1 MVQLRLKS
9 DLNPALAVEWTA
21 LTASLAGQEA
31 SLAAKA
37 WDLASADPEAGA
49 ELQLGLRV
57 ATVLAGLDS
66 DTQTLA
72 AGLLLPQLE
81 AQRLEG
87 RSLAQTLSP
96 ELATLVQDAARLS
109 VMSAYREAADAQ
121 ADKLRKM
128 LLSMAQDP
136 RAVIIRL
143 AERLARLRACRQM
156 PFERRLVEEAIELH
170 APLAGR
176 LGIWQLKWELEDLA
190 FRHLDPDAYQRI
202 AGWLDE
208 RRAEREDYIQRVVAQ
223 VYRVLA
229 EAGVKAEVSGRAKH
243 IYSIWSKMR
252 RKELAPQ
259 QLRDLLALRILVDE
273 VSQCYA
279 ALGLVHGMWRQI
291 PEEFDDYIGRP
302 KPNLYRSLHTAV
314 IGPEE
319 RTLEVQIRTH
329 EMHRHA
335 ELGVAAH
342 WRYKDGRT
350 GQARESER
358 IAWFKGL
365 LDRGPD
371 VPDGAADLI
380 ARVSARTFRERIYVV
395 TPQGR
400 VVDLPLGATPLDFAY
415 AVHTELGHRCR
426 GAKVDGAMVPLAYT
440 LQSGQ
445 QVEILAAR
453 SGTPSRDWL
462 NPALGYLRSAGAR
475 AKVKRWFKEQD
486 RDQHVALG
494 RALIEREQRRTGVT
508 DVNLAVLARRFAQ
521 RQVEDL
527 FAALGRGDLSP
538 VQIDQALRETLPKRE
553 QIAAPVPAT
562 PTPTRRARGALEVLG
577 ISNLLTRI
585 AGCCRPVPDDPIAGY
600 ITQTQG
606 VTVHRQNCPSL
617 LRLAARQPQRLIDI
631 AWGTSSGDTYPTE
644 ILVEAV
650 DRRGLLRDV
659 SDAVA
664 SADVNIVAINT
675 VSDRNTHTARMSIT
689 VEIASAQELDRVFN
703 RIARISGVLYAR
715 RRL

>member
-1 MVQLRLKS
+1 MVQPRLKS
-9 DLNPALAVEWTA
+9 DPNPSLAAEWGG
-21 LTASLAGQEA
+21 LTASLAGEDA

-37 WDLASADPEAGA
+37 WDFAAADPEAEA
-49 ELQLGLRV
+49 ELQLGLRR
-57 ATVLAGLDS
+57 ATVLAGLDP
-66 DTQTLA
+66 DVKTLA

-87 RSLAQTLSP
+87 RSLAQALSP
-96 ELATLVQDAARLS
+96 KLATLVQNSARLS

-143 AERLARLRACRQM
+143 AERLARLRSCRQM
-156 PFERRLVEEAIELH
+156 PFERRLAEETIELH

-190 FRHLDPDAYQRI
+190 FRHLDPDAYRRI
-202 AGWLDE
+202 AVWLVE
-208 RRAEREDYIQRVVAQ
+208 RRAEREDYVQRVVAQ
-223 VYRVLA
+223 VHRVLA

-243 IYSIWSKMR
+243 IYSIWNKMR
-252 RKELAPQ
+252 RKEIEPQ
-259 QLRDLLALRILVDE
+259 QLYDVLALRILVQE

-279 ALGLVHGMWRQI
+279 ALGLVHGLWRQI
-291 PEEFDDYIGRP
+291 PEEFDDYIARP
-302 KPNLYRSLHTAV
+302 KSNLYRSLHTAV

-319 RTLEVQIRTH
+319 RPLEVQMRTY

-342 WRYKDGRT
+342 WRYKEGRT
-350 GQARESER
+350 RQVREGER
-358 IAWFKGL
+358 SAWFKGL
-365 LDRGPD
+365 LDRGPGD
-371 VPDGAADLI
+371 PEGADLI
-380 ARVSARTFRERIYVV
+380 ARLSARAFRERIYVV

-415 AVHTELGHRCR
+415 AVHTALGHRCR
-426 GAKVDGAMVPLAYT
+426 GAKVDGVMVPLAYT

-445 QVEILAAR
+445 QVEILTAR
-453 SGTPSRDWL
+453 NGTPSRDWL
-462 NPALGYLRSAGAR
+462 NPALGYLRSPGAR
-475 AKVKRWFKEQD
+475 AKVKRWFKELD
-486 RDQHVALG
+486 HDQH
-494 RALIEREQRRTGVT
+494 I
-508 DVNLAVLARRFAQ
+508 
-521 RQVEDL
+521 
-527 FAALGRGDLSP
+527 ALGRGDLSRA
-538 VQIDQALRETLPKRE
+538 QIDQALREALPKRAE
-553 QIAAPVPAT
+553 TTAPAP
-562 PTPTRRARGALEVLG
+562 PTPAATRRAPGAVQVLG

-617 LRLAARQPQRLIDI
+617 LRLAARLPQRLIDI
-631 AWGTSSGDTYPTE
+631 AWGTGSGDTYPTE
-644 ILVEAV
+644 ILVEAA

-664 SADVNIVAINT
+664 SAEVNIVAINT

-689 VEIASAQELDRVFN
+689 VEIASAQELDRVLL
-703 RIARISGVLYAR
+703 RIARVSGVLRAR